1 MLILTAINP
10 VTGDMRVY
18 DTDDGTNEVSNL
30 VYVYNSL
37 YKGQIKIKGLEIYDM
52 NKVYPLDARLIS
64 KFGVVVL
71 PAEAKRAL
79 KRH

>member
-10 VTGDMRVY
+10 VTGDIRVY